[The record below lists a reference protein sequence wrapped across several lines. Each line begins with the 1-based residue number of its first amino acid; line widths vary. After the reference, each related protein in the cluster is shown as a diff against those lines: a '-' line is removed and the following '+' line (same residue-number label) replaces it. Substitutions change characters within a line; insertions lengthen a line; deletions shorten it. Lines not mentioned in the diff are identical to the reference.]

1 MAVAKKK
8 TATRKK
14 KAAPKKAAPKTPA
27 KGKQG
32 KRECPKCKK
41 LMGVRKAVCDCGH
54 KFPAPQKRAAKRAR
68 ATAGA
73 FSKDQL
79 TAEKILVDVSVLKK
93 QLAAIEG
100 MLKAYK

>member
-1 MAVAKKK
+1 MATAKKK
-8 TATRKK
+8 PATRKK
-14 KAAPKKAAPKTPA
+14 KAAPKKAA

-41 LMGVRKAVCDCGH
+41 FVGVRKRECDCGH

-79 TAEKILVDVSVLKK
+79 AAEKKRLENQIVDVSVLKK